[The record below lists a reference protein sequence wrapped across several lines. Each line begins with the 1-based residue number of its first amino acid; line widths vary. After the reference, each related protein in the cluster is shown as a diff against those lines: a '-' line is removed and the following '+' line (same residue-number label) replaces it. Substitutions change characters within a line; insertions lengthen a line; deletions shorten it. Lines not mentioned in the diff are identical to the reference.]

1 MDKLAELSDEDVKS
15 GLMDLDDMTK
25 SEMSLDQLPEL
36 PMSSL
41 SSECIVEKIKKKNAI
56 VKEEQRIILG
66 KTSTRSVWKKGE
78 KGRRYKKN
86 MLKNACGGFAKKFL
100 KKLRYKRLMTIRA
113 NSKDKN
119 AAKKLL
125 NKDLR
130 RDSDFKEKFE
140 RANRETA
147 HLRAGG
153 QSRISHLKESVKE
166 NDS

>member
-36 PMSSL
+36 PMSSQFQRQ
-41 SSECIVEKIKKKNAI
+41 KPRPPIK
-56 VKEEQRIILG
+56 
-66 KTSTRSVWKKGE
+66 
-78 KGRRYKKN
+78 
-86 MLKNACGGFAKKFL
+86 
-100 KKLRYKRLMTIRA
+100 TIKA
-113 NSKDKN
+113 NSKDKT

-140 RANRETA
+140 RANREAA

-166 NDS
+166 KDSKCANSVTYLGNLWLSRVFIEHVGDPKNVGA